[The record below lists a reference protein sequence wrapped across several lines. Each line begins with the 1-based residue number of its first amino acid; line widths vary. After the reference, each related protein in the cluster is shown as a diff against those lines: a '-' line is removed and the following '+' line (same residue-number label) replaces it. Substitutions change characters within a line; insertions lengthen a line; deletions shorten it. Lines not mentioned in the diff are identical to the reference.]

1 MYSVYIRDKI
11 TYILLMNMEQIE
23 NEVSFVEDFEVR
35 DLKVLMAYL
44 IQKLEIIEE
53 DIQDIKES
61 LDI

>member
-1 MYSVYIRDKI
+1 MYSVYITDKI
-11 TYILLMNMEQIE
+11 TYNLNMNMEQIE

-44 IQKLEIIEE
+44 IQKLEMIEE

>member
-1 MYSVYIRDKI
+1 MFGKI

-23 NEVSFVEDFEVR
+23 NEVNFVEDFEVR
-35 DLKVLMAYL
+35 DLKVLMAYI

-53 DIQDIKES
+53 ELQDIKES

>member
-1 MYSVYIRDKI
+1 MLGKI

-23 NEVSFVEDFEVR
+23 NEVNFVEDFEVR
-35 DLKVLMAYL
+35 DLKVLMAYM

-53 DIQDIKES
+53 ELQDIKES